1 MRYATMIGKHSASG
15 RKVKDGVRF
24 SALFFY
30 KRGVSM
36 MTDYEML
43 SIVIMIITLVASLLI
58 NNRDKKKQRRHPA
71 LTGGRLNI
79 SLGRGE
85 ANHCVIPSCRY
96 CITGNTGVS
105 TGLP

>member
-1 MRYATMIGKHSASG
+1 MRYAAMIGKHSASG

-30 KRGVSM
+30 KRGSM

-58 NNRDKKKQRRHPA
+58 NNRDK
-71 LTGGRLNI
+71 
-79 SLGRGE
+79 
-85 ANHCVIPSCRY
+85 
-96 CITGNTGVS
+96 
-105 TGLP
+105 

>member
-1 MRYATMIGKHSASG
+1 MLILESITHFMDRHNKYFGKLTAVMRYAAMIGKHSAFG
-15 RKVKDGVRF
+15 RKVKNGVRF

-58 NNRDKKKQRRHPA
+58 NNRDK
-71 LTGGRLNI
+71 
-79 SLGRGE
+79 
-85 ANHCVIPSCRY
+85 
-96 CITGNTGVS
+96 
-105 TGLP
+105 

>member
-1 MRYATMIGKHSASG
+1 MDRHNKYFGKLTAMMRYATMIGKHSASG

-43 SIVIMIITLVASLLI
+43 SIVIMIITLVVSLLI
-58 NNRDKKKQRRHPA
+58 NNRDK
-71 LTGGRLNI
+71 
-79 SLGRGE
+79 
-85 ANHCVIPSCRY
+85 
-96 CITGNTGVS
+96 
-105 TGLP
+105 